1 MNAGKEFIKEA
12 YRAIFQ
18 KDYQRAIDLF
28 KKAISRDSNN
38 PTFYYKLSVTYARN
52 NNLKE
57 AVAAI
62 EQALALRPH
71 DPVFQQHI
79 DMLKGR
85 QLAKE
90 AWMQIQKGMEADCV
104 FPLLEES
111 IRLDPINSQTRLL
124 YAWLLKEQGKT
135 KDGMNV
141 LNELLAIDPWHREA
155 KDLLRAWDILEDR
168 K

>member
-28 KKAISRDSNN
+28 KKAISRDSKN

-57 AVAAI
+57 AIAAI
-62 EQALALRPH
+62 EQALALCPQ
-71 DPVFQQHI
+71 DIVYQQHLEV
-79 DMLKGR
+79 LKGR

-90 AWMQIQKGMEADCV
+90 AWILMQKGIAGDQV
-104 FPLLEES
+104 FPLLEEA

-124 YAWLLKEQGKT
+124 YAWLLKEQGKK
-135 KDGMNV
+135 KDGMKV
-141 LNELLAIDPWHREA
+141 LQELLAIDPWHREA
-155 KDLLRAWDILEDR
+155 KDLLRAWDVPEN
-168 K
+168 